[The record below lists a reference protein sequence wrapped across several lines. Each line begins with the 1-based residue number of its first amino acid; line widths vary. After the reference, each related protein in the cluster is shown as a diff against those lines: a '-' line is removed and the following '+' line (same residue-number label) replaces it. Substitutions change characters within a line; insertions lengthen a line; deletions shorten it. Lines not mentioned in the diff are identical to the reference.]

1 MATFKRCSSMGASS
15 SSNRGVRFGDFE
27 IDITNRELRKRGRV
41 VRLQPKQFTL
51 LLILAEHAGQIVSRE
66 EIRDNIWDPNTFVDF
81 ERSINFAINQV
92 RVALGDSAEK
102 PRFIETIPRLGYRFL
117 CPVEVLQN
125 PSESPR
131 SSLTSPGSTTPDG
144 EAAVAAEARPPGE
157 AGAGS
162 FGRASFD
169 AVARGMVEPPVKQA
183 NARLGL
189 SKRRIF
195 SAIAV
200 STLLILIAAV
210 LGWRLITGHAIRPP
224 KSGSL
229 ASGKADPQT
238 RTVPLTYFAGQMGNP
253 AFSPDGKEIAFVW
266 DGSDH
271 KQLNVYT
278 LPVGGD
284 QPYQVTHFGSKMSD
298 LSWSPDGQS
307 LAYSR
312 CADRIGGIY
321 AVPALGGPEHKL
333 TGIQCAAANGEAPQ
347 YTPDGR
353 FLLFHDAACGTV
365 DPYTLALVVMSLDTG
380 KKRCITT
387 PPISNWDMYFRLAPD
402 GTKVAFVRAAHP
414 GVGDYYVV
422 SILGGTPLRL
432 VSGEVLPSGIMW
444 SPDSRRIIFRSG
456 HNGVLGDHLSQ
467 VPPAGGEIEP
477 ELIYTKLG
485 AMSPDGRRV
494 AYVEERGGE
503 SESIWQIKLSGPGGS
518 VISHRKIIE
527 SIGDGSPQ
535 LSQDG
540 SRIVFASIR
549 SGSSEVWTSDAEG
562 KNPVKLTSFGGEIVG
577 TPRWSPDGKWI
588 VFDRR
593 PTSPQLHLMNADGG
607 DPHLLIRTHVG
618 DVNDVGSWSRDGKAV
633 FFNSSRGGDFQLW
646 KQSLTADKLPDG
658 EAIQI
663 THKGG
668 FTGFESYDGKTI
680 YYTQDNELAPKE
692 TAGIWSIPIAGG
704 PEVRV
709 TPAPQCW
716 GDWGISESGLYM
728 LDRAAAPKPTIEF
741 YNFKTRR
748 ITPVTQITGTSL
760 CLSPG
765 MSASRDGR
773 TVLYTQFVPPTN
785 YIFMNELLK

>member
-1 MATFKRCSSMGASS
+1 MATCKRCSSMGASS

-51 LLILAEHAGQIVSRE
+51 LLILAERAGQIVSRE

-92 RVALGDSAEK
+92 RAALGDSAEK
-102 PRFIETIPRLGYRFL
+102 PRFIETVPRLGYRFL
-117 CPVEVLQN
+117 CPVEVFPN
-125 PSESPR
+125 PSEPPLSP
-131 SSLTSPGSTTPDG
+131 LTIPGNTTQVHVP
-144 EAAVAAEARPPGE
+144 AEANIFGE
-157 AGAGS
+157 AGGDS
-162 FGRASFD
+162 FIRASFD
-169 AVARGMVEPPVKQA
+169 SVERGKVEPPGKLWSGRFGRSKG
-183 NARLGL
+183 RL
-189 SKRRIF
+189 F
-195 SAIAV
+195 SAIAL
-200 STLLILIAAV
+200 SALLTLVAGL
-210 LGWRLITGHAIRPP
+210 LGWRLMAGHTIRPP
-224 KSGSL
+224 KVGSL
-229 ASGKADPQT
+229 ATGKTDAQT
-238 RTVPLTYFAGQMGNP
+238 RTVPLTYFSGQMGNP
-253 AFSPDGKEIAFVW
+253 AFSPNGKEIAFVW

-271 KQLNVYT
+271 KQLNIYT

-284 QPYQVTHFGSKMSD
+284 QPYQVTHFGSRMSD

-307 LAYSR
+307 LAYSQ
-312 CADRIGGIY
+312 CVDHIGGLYTI
-321 AVPALGGPEHKL
+321 PALGGPEHKL
-333 TGIQCAAANGEAPQ
+333 TGILCAAANGEAPQ
-347 YTPDGR
+347 YTPGGR
-353 FLLFHDAACGTV
+353 FLVFHDAACGTA
-365 DPYTLALVVMSLDTG
+365 DPFTLALVVMSLDTG

-387 PPISNWDMYFRLAPD
+387 PPRGNWDMYFRLAPD
-402 GTKVAFVRAAHP
+402 GTKVAFVRAVNQ

-422 SILGGTPLRL
+422 SILGGTALRL

-467 VPPAGGEIEP
+467 VPPTGGEIEP

-494 AYVEERGGE
+494 AYLQEQGGE
-503 SESIWQIKLSGPGGS
+503 PESIWQIKLSGSGGS
-518 VISHRKIIE
+518 VISHQKITE

-535 LSQDG
+535 LSPDE
-540 SRIVFASIR
+540 SRLVFASIR
-549 SGSSEVWTSDAEG
+549 SGSPEIWTSDAEV

-593 PTSPQLHLMNADGG
+593 PASSQLHLMNADGG
-607 DPHLLIRTHVG
+607 DPHLLIRTHI
-618 DVNDVGSWSRDGKAV
+618 DDDNDVGSWSRDGKAV
-633 FFNSSRGGDFQLW
+633 YFNSSRGGDFQLW
-646 KQSLTADKLPDG
+646 KQQLTTDKQPDG
-658 EAIQI
+658 EAIQV

-668 FTGFESYDGKTI
+668 FTGFESYDGKII
-680 YYTQDNELAPKE
+680 YYTQDNPEAP
-692 TAGIWSIPIAGG
+692 GIWSIPIAGG

-716 GDWGISESGLYM
+716 GDWGISETGLYM
-728 LDRAAAPKPTIEF
+728 LDRTTAPKPTIEF

-748 ITPVTQITGTSL
+748 TTPVTQITGTSL

-765 MSASRDGR
+765 ISASRDGR